1 MEGAIILHC
10 GIACFQGF
18 GGAIALCKL
27 LAVWLAQTY
36 RSGGMSQIEG
46 PCDSLK
52 ILYSSNIRIA
62 IPTAPRIA
70 WTTSLAYTGTLH
82 NEVSE

>member
-27 LAVWLAQTY
+27 LAVWLAQPY
-36 RSGGMSQIEG
+36 RRGEMSQIEG
-46 PCDSLK
+46 PCNSLK
-52 ILYSSNIRIA
+52 ILYACNMLSCSSHS
-62 IPTAPRIA
+62 TAY
-70 WTTSLAYTGTLH
+70 SLDDKSCLYGHFARR
-82 NEVSE
+82 S